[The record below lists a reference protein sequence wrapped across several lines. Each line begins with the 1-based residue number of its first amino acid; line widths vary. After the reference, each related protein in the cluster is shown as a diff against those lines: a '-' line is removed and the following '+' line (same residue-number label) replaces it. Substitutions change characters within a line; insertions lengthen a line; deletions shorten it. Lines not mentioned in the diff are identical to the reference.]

1 MTKESHVDP
10 VLSEGRYCAEVNISF
25 IPGARVSGR
34 VTDSRRQP
42 LENVGVVIKDTRPF
56 EERPIQGPDRFFGTS
71 DKAGRYEIQGILPG
85 PYTVSVAPANF
96 RYGGN
101 VLPVDIRVEPRG
113 LPSEMSRGVLSVSTD
128 QNVEGVDLELPVR

>member
-1 MTKESHVDP
+1 M
-10 VLSEGRYCAEVNISF
+10 
-25 IPGARVSGR
+25 
-34 VTDSRRQP
+34 TDSRRQR

-128 QNVEGVDLELPVR
+128 QNVEGVDLELPVYQSATLIVSVVRPMDVRLAVAVSKCATQMAE